1 MLGANLTMIM
11 LYLHMIKAT
20 SADLLSFPRVSIWL
34 SGATIMLLSLGV
46 AFTGYIL
53 VSGQMSY

>member
-1 MLGANLTMIM
+1 MLGANLTMIL
-11 LYLHMIKAT
+11 LYAHMIKAT
-20 SADLLSFPRVSIWL
+20 TADLLTLPRVSIWL
-34 SGATIMLLSLGV
+34 TGASILLLSLGV